1 MKTNFFIITINLFI
15 YAFAFGQDGSGS
27 EGEWHAMYL
36 PGEGNQSVEL
46 AADEEAWITRLD
58 YTWGVGKLGVQE
70 TRSNNR
76 FSNSSISASIA
87 STTIEKS
94 TPDIRLLFQNPGDS
108 GLGTI
113 HTGRTFGYA
122 DRIWVPG
129 PRTIYLKSET
139 AGAIV
144 TCHVVVKKKA
154 NEVTKK
160 FATVIP
166 ENAAG
171 NVDIILEQSTD
182 LINWSAVNPGSFT
195 PNAAKRFF
203 RVRSEEE

>member
-1 MKTNFFIITINLFI
+1 MKTKFFIITINLFI
-15 YAFAFGQDGSGS
+15 YAFALGQDGSGS

-58 YTWGVGKLGVQE
+58 YTWGVGKTGVSTQQQN
-70 TRSNNR
+70 SNASGGYQR
-76 FSNSSISASIA
+76 WLSS
-87 STTIEKS
+87 TYENT

-182 LINWSAVNPGSFT
+182 LINWSAVNPGSFPPST
-195 PNAAKRFF
+195 AKRFF
-203 RVRSEEE
+203 RVRSQE